1 MKYLLCITTICLFMM
16 LSCSKENCK
25 NNSSLKI
32 GQVYGGGKIGYI
44 LASGDNGYDP
54 CVTHGLIVADT
65 IAGEGQLVFP
75 WGIDTLYI
83 GGTAKSIGSG
93 ANNTKEIIKK
103 CTKPNIAAKYCDD
116 FKVNGFDD
124 WYLPSIDE
132 LEKIFTNKDSI
143 GGFQRAMYWSSSES
157 DTTNA
162 YYMFFSVT
170 GENKNNAG
178 RVRPVRSF

>member
-1 MKYLLCITTICLFMM
+1 M

-65 IAGEGQLVFP
+65 IPGEGQWVFP
-75 WGIDTLYI
+75 WGIAGEYV
-83 GGTAKSIGSG
+83 GTSMSIGTG
-93 ANNTKEIIKK
+93 ANNTNEIIKK
-103 CTKPNIAAKYCDD
+103 CTKPNIAAKYCAE
-116 FKVNGFDD
+116 FKVNGYDD
-124 WYLPSIDE
+124 WYLPSIYE
-132 LEKIFTNKDSI
+132 LEKIFKYKDSL
-143 GGFQRAMYWSSSES
+143 GGFQDAMYWSSSES

-162 YYMFFSVT
+162 YYMYYAIT